1 VEVEGVAAHLD
12 GLGVLQEAE
21 RSVALSEKARE
32 TLVRVE
38 GEERRLELTGPTTRA
53 MAEKLRTAAAI
64 SCASMARGRGEP
76 ASRGGG
82 DGTAASPPCC
92 LACSLLQNQFAV
104 LFSRVRDSLPLY
116 ATAYHYLYTLYFH
129 LEEVELCTR

>member
-1 VEVEGVAAHLD
+1 VAAHLD

-76 ASRGGG
+76 ASRGGRG
-82 DGTAASPPCC
+82 RHGSVSPLLPC
-92 LACSLLQNQFAV
+92 L
-104 LFSRVRDSLPLY
+104 LFSSESICCSFFESTRQPTTIRDRVPLSI
-116 ATAYHYLYTLYFH
+116 YTVFSF
-129 LEEVELCTR
+129 RRS